1 MWITGKPL
9 CYFYDIRIR
18 FNSDCN
24 LKTPIYSFLLI
35 LICTAADAQFKN
47 ILLDPA
53 GAYEP
58 SVAINRNN
66 VQNIVASSAPDNIY
80 YSNSRGLSWE
90 KIKLVSAYGT
100 VSRISLLADFKGNF
114 FSFVEAKKNGKS
126 NIVIKVSTD
135 GGKTWGKEALIS
147 SDTTRVAINPKGAI
161 DRSGNLFVTWTDF
174 EHFESDREG
183 CVSRVLLSRSPNG
196 KKWSAPMELS
206 QTQGNCKNDDR
217 TPAGAM
223 AAVMGGGQRAFAA
236 WAIQEKI
243 FFDRAFDGGGTWLTG
258 DLPIAE
264 QVGGWR
270 MKIPGVQKTNGVPML
285 LCDNTKKSN
294 LTGALYLMWADQL
307 RGENDTD
314 IWFTR
319 SLNFGDNWN
328 QPGRINDDS
337 PGKHQYFPFMA
348 FDSETG
354 YIYILYYDR
363 RNHVNETTDVFI
375 AYSKDGGASF
385 KNVKIN
391 ETPFVAD
398 ADISIG
404 DYIGIAA
411 HDGVITP
418 VWTRTEGA
426 KNSVWISVIKQEEL
440 EKGSN

>member
-1 MWITGKPL
+1 
-9 CYFYDIRIR
+9 
-18 FNSDCN
+18 
-24 LKTPIYSFLLI
+24 
-35 LICTAADAQFKN
+35 
-47 ILLDPA
+47 
-53 GAYEP
+53 
-58 SVAINRNN
+58 
-66 VQNIVASSAPDNIY
+66 
-80 YSNSRGLSWE
+80 
-90 KIKLVSAYGT
+90 
-100 VSRISLLADFKGNF
+100 
-114 FSFVEAKKNGKS
+114 
-126 NIVIKVSTD
+126 
-135 GGKTWGKEALIS
+135 
-147 SDTTRVAINPKGAI
+147 
-161 DRSGNLFVTWTDF
+161 
-174 EHFESDREG
+174 
-183 CVSRVLLSRSPNG
+183 
-196 KKWSAPMELS
+196 
-206 QTQGNCKNDDR
+206 
-217 TPAGAM
+217 
-223 AAVMGGGQRAFAA
+223 
-236 WAIQEKI
+236 
-243 FFDRAFDGGGTWLTG
+243 
-258 DLPIAE
+258 
-264 QVGGWR
+264 
-270 MKIPGVQKTNGVPML
+270 ML

-398 ADISIG
+398 AGISIG

>member
-1 MWITGKPL
+1 MKKLI
-9 CYFYDIRIR
+9 
-18 FNSDCN
+18 NS
-24 LKTPIYSFLLI
+24 ILLI
-35 LICTAADAQFKN
+35 LICAAAEAQFKS

-80 YSNSRGLSWE
+80 YSNSGGLSWE
-90 KIKLVSAYGT
+90 KTKLVSALGT
-100 VSRISLLADFKGNF
+100 VSSITLLADFKGNF
-114 FSFVEAKKNGKS
+114 FSLLEVKKNGKS
-126 NIVIKVSTD
+126 KIAIKGSTD
-135 GGKTWGKEALIS
+135 GGKTWNKETLIS
-147 SDTTRVAINPKGAI
+147 SDSTRYAVNPKGAV

-174 EHFESDREG
+174 DVYESDAEN
-183 CVSRVLLSRSPNG
+183 CISRILLSRSSNG
-196 KKWSAPMELS
+196 KKWSTPFELS
-206 QTQGNCKNDDR
+206 QTQGNCKNDDL
-217 TPAGAM
+217 TPSGAM

-243 FFDRAFDGGGTWLTG
+243 FFDRAFDGGSTWLTG

-270 MKIPGVQKTNGVPML
+270 MKIPGVQKANGVPTL
-285 LCDNTKKSN
+285 LINNTKKSD
-294 LTGALYLMWADQL
+294 LTGALYLVWADQL

-337 PGKHQYFPFMA
+337 PGKHQYLPCMT

-354 YIYILYYDR
+354 NIYILYYDR
-363 RNHVNETTDVFI
+363 RNYINETTDVYL

-385 KNVKIN
+385 KNVKIS
-391 ETPFVAD
+391 EAPFVAD
-398 ADISIG
+398 AEITIG
-404 DYIGIAA
+404 NYIGIAA
-411 HDGVITP
+411 HNGVVTP
-418 VWTRTEGA
+418 VWTRTEDG
-426 KNSVWISVIKQEEL
+426 KSSVYISMIKQEEL
-440 EKGSN
+440 EKIK